1 MNRSSMRRFFRF
13 LNRLFM
19 VPMFRLGLGALIV
32 NPVSGYI
39 MVLKTVGRKT
49 GKARRTPLNYA
60 LLDGCV
66 YCVAGWGT
74 IAHWYRNLQATPN
87 VEILLPGGSVSGNA
101 EPVDEAAERVRAI
114 RQVMKNGGFA
124 GFFMGFN
131 PWTAPDSLIQA
142 RTSDLP
148 VVRIRPTGI
157 GSGAGDPGGWMWL
170 LILLVCAVL
179 IVLAFG

>member
-1 MNRSSMRRFFRF
+1 MRRFFRF
-13 LNRLFM
+13 LNRFLM

-60 LLDGCV
+60 IVDGCA

-87 VEILLPGGSVSGNA
+87 VEILLPGGSVSGIA
-101 EPVDEAAERVRAI
+101 ESVDEAAE
-114 RQVMKNGGFA
+114 
-124 GFFMGFN
+124 
-131 PWTAPDSLIQA
+131 
-142 RTSDLP
+142 
-148 VVRIRPTGI
+148 
-157 GSGAGDPGGWMWL
+157 
-170 LILLVCAVL
+170 
-179 IVLAFG
+179 